1 MPITFTAL
9 VQQFPGLGGWH
20 FIQVPQ
26 KYYPQFK
33 NSPKKGTYGFI
44 PITATLGTTT
54 WKTSLLPGKGM
65 YFIALKAGVR
75 KKEKVGHGDKVT
87 ISFIL
92 G

>member
-1 MPITFTAL
+1 LNSGFARLI
-9 VQQFPGLGGWH
+9 G
-20 FIQVPQ
+20 FISLLNFV
-26 KYYPQFK
+26 
-33 NSPKKGTYGFI
+33 NILLNFI

-54 WKTSLLPGKGM
+54 WKTSLLPGKGI

-87 ISFIL
+87 ISFIQ